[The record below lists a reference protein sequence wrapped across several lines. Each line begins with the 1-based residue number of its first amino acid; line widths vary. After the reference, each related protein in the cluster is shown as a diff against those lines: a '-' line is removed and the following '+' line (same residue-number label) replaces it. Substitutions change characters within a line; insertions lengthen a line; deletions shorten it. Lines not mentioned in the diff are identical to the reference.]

1 LTENEAV
8 AAIGDDVVVIT
19 AGEKPR
25 RLAALR
31 IPNLVFAGAT
41 HAAGRDEVIAVTAK
55 RDARQLVAGVIAL
68 RWEGGRLARTLDE
81 TAYQLTAQSAGW
93 LGARLEDLD
102 LLLEVEAR
110 TDMIVVSGVLL
121 GRSGQAIRLA
131 VPLTP
136 ISFARR
142 KRSVTDTSPPPGD
155 ASVQPLGD
163 AAPGRDQNPDAHPD

>member
-1 LTENEAV
+1 MS
-8 AAIGDDVVVIT
+8 
-19 AGEKPR
+19 
-25 RLAALR
+25 LR

-41 HAAGRDEVIAVTAK
+41 HAAGKHEVIAVTAK
-55 RDARQLVAGVIAL
+55 REARQVTTGVIAL

-110 TDMIVVSGVLL
+110 ADMVVVSGVLL
-121 GRSGQAIRLA
+121 GRAGQAIHLA

-136 ISFARR
+136 ISLARR
-142 KRSVTDTSPPPGD
+142 KRSVTDTAPPPGD

-163 AAPGRDQNPDAHPD
+163 AAPGRDQKADARTE